1 MRVFSGGTQMR
12 LQVIKSKNATSF
24 YVYKTVYKDGKQKT
38 VIVEKLGTYASL
50 LEKLN
55 GIDPYE
61 WAKQRVEELN
71 KKEQEEKPSEIQFTL
86 SPSKKM
92 KAGEKRLFNGGFLF
106 LSHIYKQLG
115 LRKICKQISK
125 SYRFKYNLDSILSRL
140 IYSRIIYPDSKLATY
155 ELSKKFIEQPDFDLQ
170 HIYRA
175 LDVLS
180 NESDLLQSTVYENSL
195 KIVHRDTRVLF
206 YDCTNFYFEMER
218 EAGLKQYGYSKE
230 HRPNPI
236 VQMGLFMDGNGI
248 PLSFCINPG
257 NTNEQVT
264 MKPLEKKIISDF
276 GLSKFI
282 VCTDGGLAS
291 EDNRRFNS
299 NENRAFIATQSIK
312 KLKGYLQTWCLDN
325 DGWNLQG
332 SSKTYNLAEIDE
344 EKYHDA
350 TFYKERWIK
359 ENGFEQKLI
368 VTYSIKYRNYMQTL
382 RERQINRAERLI
394 KTGSDKLKK
403 SSPTDC
409 KRFISQINCTSTG
422 EIAEK
427 STYSLNYNAIERE
440 AKYDGFY
447 AVCTNI
453 QDETTEIIK
462 INKKRWEIEEC
473 FRIMKTEFKSRPVF
487 LSDDNRIKAHFLTC
501 YLALLIFRLL
511 EKKLDNQFTCEQI
524 IDALREYN
532 FLEIANKGYIPTYE
546 NSELYSK
553 LHEVFGFCNDA
564 EITTYEQINKI
575 IKK

>member
-1 MRVFSGGTQMR
+1 
-12 LQVIKSKNATSF
+12 
-24 YVYKTVYKDGKQKT
+24 
-38 VIVEKLGTYASL
+38 
-50 LEKLN
+50 
-55 GIDPYE
+55 
-61 WAKQRVEELN
+61 
-71 KKEQEEKPSEIQFTL
+71 
-86 SPSKKM
+86 
-92 KAGEKRLFNGGFLF
+92 
-106 LSHIYKQLG
+106 
-115 LRKICKQISK
+115 
-125 SYRFKYNLDSILSRL
+125 
-140 IYSRIIYPDSKLATY
+140 
-155 ELSKKFIEQPDFDLQ
+155 
-170 HIYRA
+170 
-175 LDVLS
+175 
-180 NESDLLQSTVYENSL
+180 
-195 KIVHRDTRVLF
+195 
-206 YDCTNFYFEMER
+206 MER

-299 NENRAFIATQSIK
+299 DDNRAFIATQSIK

-350 TFYKERWIK
+350 AFYKERWIK
-359 ENGFEQKLI
+359 ENGLEQKLI

-409 KRFISQINCTSTG
+409 KRFISQTSCTSTG

-511 EKKLDNQFTCEQI
+511 EKKMDNQFTCEQI

-532 FLEIANKGYIPTYE
+532 FLEIDKKGYIPTYE
-546 NSELYSK
+546 NSGIYSK
-553 LHEVFGFCNDA
+553 LHEAFGFCNDT